1 VEWVEKGIQII
12 KLVKT
17 FRNILALYTTNMF
30 YTLILVVSLLG
41 SVRSASVLERFASW
55 ANTYRIDLPGDNDN
69 TKFVHMLQNWIEN
82 DRYIDEV
89 NAKNL
94 SYTLGHNHFSAMN
107 REEFADYVRLHQ
119 WYDAYGVEEPV
130 YLRGAT
136 LPVAVDWRA
145 NGAVTPVKNQGN
157 CGSCW
162 SFSTTGSLEGAYAI
176 KNGHLISYSEQNLVD
191 CDLIG
196 AGGTS
201 LGCNGGDMGS
211 AMDWIN
217 KNGGLCTEQDYPYVS
232 GTTKQAGSCKK
243 TCAKVPG
250 STIMKHI
257 AVAANS
263 DVAMMT
269 ALAQQPVSVAIEA
282 DQASFQLYKSGVFT
296 GTCGAN
302 LDHGVLL
309 VGYGSLPSGG
319 GDYYILKNSWD
330 TTWGVSGYM
339 YLGRGNDPATG
350 KPYNSGK
357 GQCGV
362 LMQGVYPVL

>member
-1 VEWVEKGIQII
+1 MISTLMII
-12 KLVKT
+12 
-17 FRNILALYTTNMF
+17 ATTV
-30 YTLILVVSLLG
+30 IVS
-41 SVRSASVLERFASW
+41 VNAASVLERFSQW
-55 ANTYRIDLPGDNDN
+55 AEQHNITVPEDHKQFGN
-69 TKFVHMLQNWIEN
+69 MLHNWIEN
-82 DRYIDEV
+82 DRFIDET

-94 SYTLGHNHFSAMN
+94 SYTLGHNRFSAMG
-107 REEFADYVRLHQ
+107 REEFSDYVHTGYWLEP
-119 WYDAYGVEEPV
+119 YNVEEPV
-130 YLRGAT
+130 AFLRG
-136 LPVAVDWRA
+136 VAAPASVDWRTQ
-145 NGAVTPVKNQGN
+145 GAVTPVKNQGS

-176 KNGHLISYSEQNLVD
+176 KMGHLVSFSEQNLVD

-196 AGGTS
+196 SGGTS

-232 GTTKQAGSCKK
+232 GTTKQAGTCQK
-243 TCAKVPG
+243 TCAKVSG
-250 STIMKHI
+250 SSIVKHI

-263 DVAMMT
+263 DVAMT
-269 ALAQQPVSVAIEA
+269 VTLAQQPVSVAIEA

-296 GTCGAN
+296 GSCGAN

-309 VGYGSLPSGG
+309 VGYGTNSLDG
-319 GDYYILKNSWD
+319 GDYYILKNSWGD
-330 TTWGVSGYM
+330 SWGSQGYM
-339 YLGRGNDPATG
+339 YIGRGNDPATG

-362 LMQGVYPVL
+362 LAQGVYPVL